1 MFKKTYAFQNAIYP
15 LLTRSM
21 LEYDRR
27 GETSFVNYTVREVT
41 ENDSEEIA
49 YTLIIIINYLIIKLI
64 CCMCGNF
71 TCDVFLILIEHYT
84 KLPHRPG
91 NMGHAPPPCR

>member
-1 MFKKTYAFQNAIYP
+1 MLKKTYVFQNAIYP
-15 LLTRSM
+15 LVTRSM
-21 LEYDRR
+21 LEYDRW
-27 GETSFVNYTVREVT
+27 GETSFVNYTVRELT
-41 ENDSEEIA
+41 ENDNEETA

-71 TCDVFLILIEHYT
+71 TSDVFLILIEHYT